1 MNEELIGLDDELF
14 SPLTDEEKAMITGAT
29 GTKSDCSCGCVSNTG
44 PVPDFDT
51 DIDSDHTTDTN

>member
-29 GTKSDCSCGCVSNTG
+29 GCKSDTACGSVANTG
-44 PVPDFDT
+44 PVPDYDT
-51 DIDSDHTTDTN
+51 DVDIDWVKDVN